1 MYHAKVMIVD
11 DLFVSVGSANF
22 GNRSFRLN
30 DEANLNVY
38 SREFAAEQ
46 VRVFEADLA
55 RSREVTYQ
63 EWKRRGL
70 WTRVMELLCAPF
82 RSQL

>member
-1 MYHAKVMIVD
+1 MYHTKVMIVD
-11 DLFVSVGSANF
+11 DVFVSVGSANF

-46 VRVFEADLA
+46 IRVFEADRA
-55 RSREVTYQ
+55 RSREITHE
-63 EWKRRGL
+63 EWKGRGL
-70 WTRVMELLCAPF
+70 WTRVMEFLCAPF
-82 RSQL
+82 RAHL